1 MCIHNILFVCLFVCL
16 FVSDSEKIFTGNMT
30 TLENQR
36 KQMDVEMKEDEAH
49 EYEVPFSMTE
59 YEVPIHLYHSND
71 KDDRM

>member
-1 MCIHNILFVCLFVCL
+1 
-16 FVSDSEKIFTGNMT
+16 MT